1 MVPVARQVAAVR
13 IPMMRQVEWEVAVRQ
28 GAWAVVAQAWA
39 VRAVVAQAWA
49 VLAVVAPPLLTRLP
63 TGTLP
68 LPTFQ

>member
-39 VRAVVAQAWA
+39 VRV
-49 VLAVVAPPLLTRLP
+49 VVAPSLLTRLP

-68 LPTFQ
+68 LSTFQ